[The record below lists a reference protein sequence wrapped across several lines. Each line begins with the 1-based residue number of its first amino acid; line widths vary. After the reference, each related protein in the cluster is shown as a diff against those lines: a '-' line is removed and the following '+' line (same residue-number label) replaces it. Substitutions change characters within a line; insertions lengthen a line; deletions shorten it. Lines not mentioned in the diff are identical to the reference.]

1 MLSSDDQE
9 KVKQALGELANL
21 MQKDEPLNKEYSN
34 DDLRVLYTLAYTLYQ
49 GNDYEQAKKI
59 FQQLAASKPF
69 TKKYWIGLG
78 SCWQMESSYTEA
90 LKAWG
95 MAALIDASDPSPHHH
110 AAECYLALEDYVEGL
125 KALRAT
131 KSRLTDDHQALQE
144 KVENLESSWKKEEM
158 KGA

>member
-1 MLSSDDQE
+1 MLNSEDQE
-9 KVKQALGELANL
+9 KVKQALGEVTAL

-49 GNDYEQAKKI
+49 GNDYEQAKRI
-59 FQQLAASKPF
+59 FQQLAACKPF

-78 SCWQMESSYTEA
+78 SCWQMEHSYTDA

-95 MAALIDASDPSPHHH
+95 MAALIDASDPIPHYH
-110 AAECYLALEDYVEGL
+110 AVECYLALEDYTEGL

-131 KSRLTDDHQALQE
+131 KSRLTDTHQELRE
-144 KVENLESSWKKEEM
+144 KVENLESSWKQEEK

>member
-1 MLSSDDQE
+1 MLSSDDQ
-9 KVKQALGELANL
+9 KQMKQALGQIANS
-21 MQKDEPLNKEYSN
+21 MERDQPLNKEYSN

-49 GNDYEQAKKI
+49 ANDYEQAKQI
-59 FQQLAASKPF
+59 FQQLAACKPF

-78 SCWQMESSYTEA
+78 SCWQMKQCYSDA

-95 MAALIDASDPSPHHH
+95 MAALIDAHDPTPHYH

-131 KSRLTDDHQALQE
+131 KSRLTEEHQALQE
-144 KVENLESSWKKEEM
+144 KVKNLESSWKKEEK